1 MGAIDEAAEYAREV
15 LALEAR
21 AIDGLRPLIGP
32 SFDAAVRLLLGTA
45 GMTVVSGVGKS
56 GIIGQKLSATLAS
69 TGTPSFFLHPTDA
82 LHGDLGRVRAGDVAI
97 LLSQSGETDELVRL
111 VDPLKR
117 VGLKTI
123 ALTGGRESSL
133 ARNVDVVLDAGRA
146 PEACPLGLAPTTS
159 TAAQLALGDALAM
172 TVLKL
177 RGFQREDYA
186 RFHPGGM
193 LGRRLMRV
201 SEIMRRDDAQ
211 TVVAAGTR
219 TKDVVVRMNATR
231 GRPGAASVVDAAGAL
246 VGFFTDGDLA
256 RGLQRDVGFLDGPVD
271 AVMKRDPVVVGPDV
285 LVSEAL
291 QVLRDRRIDQVPVV
305 DAARRPI
312 GLLDVQDLMAARII

>member
-1 MGAIDEAAEYAREV
+1 MDDAAAYAREV

-21 AIDGLRPLIGP
+21 AIEGLRPLVGP
-32 SFDAAVRLLLGTA
+32 SFAAAVRMLIETR
-45 GMTVVSGVGKS
+45 GMTVVAGIGKS

-69 TGTPSFFLHPTDA
+69 TGTPSFFLHPSEA
-82 LHGDLGRVRAGDVAI
+82 LHGDLGRVRSGDVAI
-97 LLSQSGETDELVRL
+97 LLSQSGETDEVIRL
-111 VDPLKR
+111 IDPLKR
-117 VGLKTI
+117 VGAKTI
-123 ALTGGRESSL
+123 GVTGGMKSSL
-133 ARNVDVVLDAGRA
+133 ARNADLALDSGTA

-159 TAAQLALGDALAM
+159 TAAQLAIGDALAM
-172 TVLKL
+172 TVLKF

-201 SEIMRRDDAQ
+201 SEIMRQGDAH
-211 TVVAAGTR
+211 TVVEQGSR

-231 GRPGAASVVDAAGAL
+231 GRPGAASVVDAGGVL

-256 RGLQRDVGFLDGPVD
+256 RGLQRDLGFLEAPID
-271 AVMKRDPVVVGPDV
+271 ASMKRSPTVVAPDA
-285 LVSEAL
+285 LASEAL
-291 QVLRDRRIDQVPVV
+291 QILRDKRIDQLPVV
-305 DAARRPI
+305 DPAGRPV